1 MDPDLE
7 LVPPPK
13 LNGGQM
19 ACVSARY
26 ALQET
31 PALAHFTAVHHHMDQ
46 VLRTVGLND
55 KWMQENVDRVRR
67 DLDVLEQALN
77 AGQVPDLT
85 ERDSPNWWKTAFE
98 GIPSG
103 LRQPLDAS
111 KGWRDHSRAYRPNR
125 SAARRRGGPSRADW
139 VVGFVLA
146 VILLSYFANRT

>member
-19 ACVSARY
+19 ACVNARY
-26 ALQET
+26 AQEET

-55 KWMQENVDRVRR
+55 KWMQENIDRVRR

-77 AGQVPDLT
+77 AGEVPDLT
-85 ERDSPNWWKTAFE
+85 ERDSPNRWKTAFE

-125 SAARRRGGPSRADW
+125 FAARRRRSAS
-139 VVGFVLA
+139 FANHLLA
-146 VILLSYFANRT
+146 VIGAVLILSWFANRT